1 MFEESKLVV
10 GIELVIKS
18 SKYNLSEGSI
28 VNKLFFVAV
37 PIITSQIFQMAYNL
51 TDMFWLGRVSSDAV
65 AASGTAG
72 LFLWLSMAFFLFG
85 RMGAEIGVSQNLG
98 KGDKETA
105 RIYAQSAIAI
115 AVVIGI
121 IVGAIFILFHETFIG
136 LFGIQEAHVE
146 QYAREYLSI
155 VSLSLPM
162 MFTSAA
168 ITGIF
173 NGAGNARVSLI
184 INGVGFSI
192 NMILDPILILTMD
205 MGIRGAGI
213 ATVIAHSVALSLAL
227 ILLKKYRNR
236 PFEKIKLLVAP
247 SVEAIKQI
255 FKWVIPVS
263 LESGLFT
270 LLTMLTTPLIARYGA
285 TALATIRIG
294 SQIESLSWLIAGGY
308 ASALTAFTGQ
318 NFGAGKWTRIRK
330 GFKVSTYIMS
340 VWGIFVGIVLF
351 FFGRTLFSIFAPND
365 PEVVEMGATL
375 LRILAVIQIPA
386 CLEGVAA
393 GIFRGKGKTLPP
405 SIASISSNI
414 LRVLLAYGAVYLTNL
429 SLTGIWYA
437 VSISAAVRGIW
448 IFVWYLLYSRKEPR
462 LDEVENV
469 R

>member
-1 MFEESKLVV
+1 
-10 GIELVIKS
+10 VIKS

-37 PIITSQIFQMAYNL
+37 PIITSQLFQMAYNL

-98 KGDKETA
+98 KGDKGTA
-105 RIYAQSAIAI
+105 LIYAQTSITI
-115 AVVIGI
+115 SFFIGI
-121 IVGAIFILFHETFIG
+121 IVGAIFIIFSGPFIG
-136 LFGIQEAHVE
+136 FFGIQEAHVE
-146 QYAREYLSI
+146 QYAIDYLAI

-173 NGAGNARVSLI
+173 NGAGNARASLI
-184 INGVGFSI
+184 INCVGFTV

-205 MGIRGAGI
+205 MGVRGAGI
-213 ATVIAHSVALSLAL
+213 ATVIAQMVALVLA
-227 ILLKKYRNR
+227 IVLLKKYKER
-236 PFEKIKLLVAP
+236 PFEKIKLFAAP
-247 SVEAIKQI
+247 SIIVIKQI
-255 FKWVIPVS
+255 FKWVAPVS

-285 TALATIRIG
+285 SALATIRIG
-294 SQIESLSWLIAGGY
+294 SQIEGLSWLIAGGY

-330 GFKVSTYIMS
+330 GFSVSVYIMII
-340 VWGIFVGIVLF
+340 WGLFSAIVLF
-351 FFGRTLFSIFAPND
+351 FFGGALFSIFAPDD
-365 PEVVEMGATL
+365 PEVIEMGAHL

-393 GIFRGKGKTLPP
+393 GVFRGKGKTLPP

-414 LRVLLAYGAVYLTNL
+414 LRVLLAYGAVYFTNL

-437 VSISAAVRGIW
+437 VSISAAVRGTW
-448 IFVWYLLYSRKEPR
+448 IFVWYLLHSRKAPR
-462 LDEVENV
+462 LDEVVEEQK
-469 R
+469 